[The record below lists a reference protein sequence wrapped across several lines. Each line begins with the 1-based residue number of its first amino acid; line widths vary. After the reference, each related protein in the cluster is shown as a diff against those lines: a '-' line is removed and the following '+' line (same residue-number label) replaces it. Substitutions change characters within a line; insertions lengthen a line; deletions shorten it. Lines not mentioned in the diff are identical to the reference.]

1 MLTHLDN
8 GNRFLFME
16 NNASVKYE
24 SKTITT
30 PEKFMEVSKRDYRLV
45 RSFKHPTDCYLWY
58 VLCQNRDTS
67 CWVQWT
73 YNGAGGCEGMMHG
86 YYDSGNSEDAA
97 RKHFVDKCKLL
108 IKSSGF

>member
-30 PEKFMEVSKRDYRLV
+30 PDNFMEVIKRD
-45 RSFKHPTDCYLWY
+45 
-58 VLCQNRDTS
+58 
-67 CWVQWT
+67 
-73 YNGAGGCEGMMHG
+73 
-86 YYDSGNSEDAA
+86 
-97 RKHFVDKCKLL
+97 
-108 IKSSGF
+108 